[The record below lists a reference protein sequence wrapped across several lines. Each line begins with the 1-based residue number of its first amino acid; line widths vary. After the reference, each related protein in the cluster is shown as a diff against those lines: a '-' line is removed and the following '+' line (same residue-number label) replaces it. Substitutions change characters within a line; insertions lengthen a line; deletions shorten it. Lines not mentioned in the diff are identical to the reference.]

1 MSQQPERQIPN
12 LPNSPMTTAD
22 MGMTLFDLE
31 AINDLLTK
39 TDIPR
44 ELVELFTSG
53 VSTAQALIGMGRP
66 KTGARLLSWIEN
78 NLKLR
83 VSIKG
88 KRTDKL
94 LVPFQYELHR
104 EPRRRDE
111 EKPAI

>member
-1 MSQQPERQIPN
+1 MSQTERRMPD
-12 LPNSPMTTAD
+12 LPSSPMTTAD

-44 ELVELFTSG
+44 ELVDLFTTG
-53 VSTAQALIGMGRP
+53 LTVAQSLIVMGSP
-66 KTGARLLSWIEN
+66 KRGAKVLSWIQN
-78 NLKLR
+78 YLKLR

-94 LVPFQYELHR
+94 LIPFQYELHR
-104 EPRRRDE
+104 EPRRKDD
-111 EKPAI
+111 EKPQI

>member
-1 MSQQPERQIPN
+1 MPP
-12 LPNSPMTTAD
+12 LPSGPMTTAD

-53 VSTAQALIGMGRP
+53 VSTAQALASMGRP
-66 KTGARLLSWIEN
+66 KTGSRLLSWIEN

-94 LVPFQYELHR
+94 LIPFQYELHR
-104 EPRRRDE
+104 EPRRKDQ
-111 EKPAI
+111 EKPEI